1 MGYFREL
8 PELQYQSFLKDRLST
23 EDYIVVK
30 NFFRRIKLRDDLQ
43 SIFTLFNKYVI
54 LDGER
59 PDTLAEKFFGDSSL
73 DWVVL
78 ISAGIINVYDEW
90 PLSNHDLYN
99 FVVDKYGVENVSGIH
114 HYETEL
120 VVDSSNRLI
129 LKSGLIVDAD
139 FTIPD
144 PDDYSLTL
152 NPVNGITN
160 LEYETLK
167 NDKKREIYVLKSNF
181 LEDFIENT
189 RSLMRYQ
196 KSSEYVNNRL
206 IKTEN
211 TKVTQLD

>member
-167 NDKKREIYVLKSNF
+167 NDKKREIYVLKPSF

-196 KSSEYVNNRL
+196 KSSEYINNRL

>member
-73 DWVVL
+73 DWVVM

-139 FTIPD
+139 FTIPN

-196 KSSEYVNNRL
+196 KSSEYINNRL

>member
-99 FVVDKYGVENVSGIH
+99 FVVDTYGVENVSGIH

-167 NDKKREIYVLKSNF
+167 NDRKREIYVLKSNF

-196 KSSEYVNNRL
+196 KSSEYINNRL

>member
-78 ISAGIINVYDEW
+78 ITAGIINVYDEW

-167 NDKKREIYVLKSNF
+167 NDKKREIYVLKPSF

-196 KSSEYVNNRL
+196 KSSEYINNRL

>member
-73 DWVVL
+73 DWVVM

-196 KSSEYVNNRL
+196 KSSEYINNRL

>member
-73 DWVVL
+73 DWVIL
-78 ISAGIINVYDEW
+78 IVAGIINVYDEW
-90 PLSNHDLYN
+90 PLSDKDLYN
-99 FVVDKYGVENVSGIH
+99 FVIDKYGIENANAIH
-114 HYETEL
+114 HYETKL
-120 VVDSSNRLI
+120 VLDSSNRLI
-129 LKSGLIVDAD
+129 LRSGLIVDAD

-144 PDDYSLTL
+144 PENRSLTL
-152 NPVNGITN
+152 NPVNGISN
-160 LEYETLK
+160 FEYETLK
-167 NDKKREIYVLKSNF
+167 NDKKREIYVLKPSF

-196 KSSEYVNNRL
+196 KSSEYINNRL
-206 IKTEN
+206 IKTKN

>member
-167 NDKKREIYVLKSNF
+167 NDRKREIYVLKPNF

-196 KSSEYVNNRL
+196 KSSEYINNRL

>member
-78 ISAGIINVYDEW
+78 ITAGIINVYDEW

-196 KSSEYVNNRL
+196 KSSEYINNRL

>member
-73 DWVVL
+73 DWVVM

-167 NDKKREIYVLKSNF
+167 NDKKREIYVLKPSF

-196 KSSEYVNNRL
+196 KSSEYINNRL

>member
-8 PELQYQSFLKDRLST
+8 PELQYQSFLQDRLST
-23 EDYIVVK
+23 EDYILVK

-43 SIFTLFNKYVI
+43 NIFTLFDKYIIV
-54 LDGER
+54 DGER

-73 DWVVL
+73 DWVIL
-78 ISAGIINVYDEW
+78 IVAGIINVYDEW
-90 PLSNHDLYN
+90 PLSDKDLYN
-99 FVVDKYGVENVSGIH
+99 FVIDKYGIENANAIH
-114 HYETEL
+114 HYETKL

-129 LKSGLIVDAD
+129 LRSGLIVDAD

-144 PDDYSLTL
+144 PENRSLTL
-152 NPVNGITN
+152 NPVNGISN
-160 LEYETLK
+160 FEYETLK
-167 NDKKREIYVLKSNF
+167 NDKKREIYVLKPSF

-196 KSSEYVNNRL
+196 KSSEYINNRL
-206 IKTEN
+206 IKTKN

>member
-43 SIFTLFNKYVI
+43 NIFTVFNKYVI

-78 ISAGIINVYDEW
+78 IGAGIINVYDQW

-99 FVVDKYGVENVSGIH
+99 FTVDKYGLENINDIH

-129 LKSGLIVDAD
+129 LKSGLVVDAD
-139 FTIPD
+139 FTIPN
-144 PDDYSLTL
+144 PANYASTL

-167 NDKKREIYVLKSNF
+167 NNKKREIYILKQIF
-181 LEDFIENT
+181 LDEFIDNT
-189 RSLMRYQ
+189 RSLMKYQ
-196 KSSEYVNNRL
+196 KSSEYISGNV
-206 IKTEN
+206 IKTTN
-211 TKVTQLD
+211 TRVTQLD

>member
-8 PELQYQSFLKDRLST
+8 PELQYQSFLQDRLST

-43 SIFTLFNKYVI
+43 NIFTLFDKYIIV
-54 LDGER
+54 DGER

-73 DWVVL
+73 DWVIL
-78 ISAGIINVYDEW
+78 IVAGIINVYDEW
-90 PLSNHDLYN
+90 PLSDKDLYN
-99 FVVDKYGVENVSGIH
+99 FVIDKYGIENANAIH
-114 HYETEL
+114 HYETKL

-129 LKSGLIVDAD
+129 LRSGLIVDAD

-144 PDDYSLTL
+144 PENRSLTL
-152 NPVNGITN
+152 NPVNGISN
-160 LEYETLK
+160 FEYETLK
-167 NDKKREIYVLKSNF
+167 NDKKREIYVLKPSF

-196 KSSEYVNNRL
+196 KSSEYINNRL
-206 IKTEN
+206 IKTKN

>member
-8 PELQYQSFLKDRLST
+8 PELQYQSFLQDRLST
-23 EDYIVVK
+23 EDYILVK

-43 SIFTLFNKYVI
+43 NIFTLFDKYIIV
-54 LDGER
+54 DGER

-73 DWVVL
+73 DWVIL
-78 ISAGIINVYDEW
+78 IVAGIINVYDEC
-90 PLSNHDLYN
+90 PLSDKDLYN
-99 FVVDKYGVENVSGIH
+99 FVIDKYGIENANAIH
-114 HYETEL
+114 HYETKL

-129 LKSGLIVDAD
+129 LRSGLIVDAD

-144 PDDYSLTL
+144 PENRSLTL
-152 NPVNGITN
+152 NPVNGISN
-160 LEYETLK
+160 FEYETLK
-167 NDKKREIYVLKSNF
+167 NDKKREIYVLKPSF

-196 KSSEYVNNRL
+196 KSSEYINNRL
-206 IKTEN
+206 IKTKN

>member
-73 DWVVL
+73 DWVVM

-90 PLSNHDLYN
+90 PLSDHDLYN

-167 NDKKREIYVLKSNF
+167 NDRKREIYVLKPNF

-196 KSSEYVNNRL
+196 KSSEYINNRL

>member
-8 PELQYQSFLKDRLST
+8 PELQYQSFLQDRLST
-23 EDYIVVK
+23 EDYILVK

-43 SIFTLFNKYVI
+43 NIFTLFDKYIIV
-54 LDGER
+54 DGER

-73 DWVVL
+73 DWVIL
-78 ISAGIINVYDEW
+78 IVAGIINVYDEW
-90 PLSNHDLYN
+90 PLSDKDLYN
-99 FVVDKYGVENVSGIH
+99 FVIDKYGIENANDIH
-114 HYETEL
+114 HYETKL

-129 LKSGLIVDAD
+129 LRSGLIVDAD

-144 PDDYSLTL
+144 PENRSLTL
-152 NPVNGITN
+152 NPVNGISN
-160 LEYETLK
+160 FEYETLK
-167 NDKKREIYVLKSNF
+167 NDKKREIYVLKPSF

-196 KSSEYVNNRL
+196 KSSEYINNRL
-206 IKTEN
+206 IKTKN

>member
-90 PLSNHDLYN
+90 PMSDHDLYN

-167 NDKKREIYVLKSNF
+167 NDKKREIYVLKPNF

-196 KSSEYVNNRL
+196 KSSEYINNRL

>member
-73 DWVVL
+73 DWVVM

-120 VVDSSNRLI
+120 VVNSSNRLI

-196 KSSEYVNNRL
+196 KSSEYINNRL

>member
-90 PLSNHDLYN
+90 PLSDHDLYN

-167 NDKKREIYVLKSNF
+167 NDKKREIYVLKPNF

-196 KSSEYVNNRL
+196 KSSEYINNRL

>member
-90 PLSNHDLYN
+90 PLSDHDLYN

-196 KSSEYVNNRL
+196 KSSEYINNRL

>member
-43 SIFTLFNKYVI
+43 SIFTIFNKYAI

-90 PLSNHDLYN
+90 PLSDHDLYN

-196 KSSEYVNNRL
+196 KSSEYINNRL